1 VKSRAVKSSPTK
13 SSPTK
18 SSAFKF
24 RTLATTAAIAALA
37 LTTAACGGGNSSA
50 SGSSGSSGGSGG
62 GGGSITY
69 WASNQGTSLDND
81 KQVLTPEL
89 EKFQQQTGIKV
100 NLEVIGWN
108 DLQTRIQTAVTS
120 GQAPDVVNIGNTW
133 AASLQSTG
141 AFMPFDQS
149 AFDAIGGKDKFVKT
163 AMDTG
168 GAPGQDPT
176 SVPVYGLAYGLYYNK
191 AMFSAAGLTPPS
203 NWEDLVTDAKKLT
216 SGDKYGFAL
225 AAGSYT
231 ENAHFAFI
239 DAAQNGADLFDS
251 KGQPTFSSDGVVDGI
266 KRYLDL
272 MQADKVVNV
281 ANAQYD
287 NGTKAVNDFA
297 TGKVAMILNQNNA
310 DSSIVANGM
319 KSDQYGVVPF
329 PAPKD
334 SKTDVA
340 SHVAGINLSIFK
352 NTKNKDAA
360 LKFVKFMT
368 SPETQ
373 TALDKPF
380 AALPVLN
387 GATPNFTDNAD
398 EAKTFADIY
407 ANKSKPLP
415 LVPAEDQFE
424 STVGKAMNQMFAKI
438 ASGGTVSTDD
448 IKSAMKT
455 AEQQVAAAG

>member
-1 VKSRAVKSSPTK
+1 MKI
-13 SSPTK
+13 
-18 SSAFKF
+18 
-24 RTLATTAAIAALA
+24 RTFAAAAAIAAMTLA
-37 LTTAACGGGNSSA
+37 ATGCGGAN
-50 SGSSGSSGGSGG
+50 SGSDATSGG
-62 GGGSITY
+62 GKTLTY

-81 KQVLTPEL
+81 KEVLTPQL
-89 EKFQQQTGIKV
+89 KKFQEQTGIKV

-120 GQAPDVVNIGNTW
+120 GQAPDVLNIGNTW

-141 AFMPFDQS
+141 AFLPFDAA

-163 AMDTG
+163 ALDTG
-168 GAPGQDPT
+168 GVPGQDPT
-176 SVPVYGLAYGLYYNK
+176 SVPLYGLAYGLYYNK
-191 AMFSAAGLTPPS
+191 AMFKDAGLTPPT
-203 NWEDLVTDAKKLT
+203 NWDEMVADAKKLT
-216 SGDKYGFAL
+216 TGGKHGFAL

-239 DAAQNGADLFDS
+239 NAAQNGADLFDS
-251 KGQPTFSSDGVVDGI
+251 SGKATFTSDGVVDGI
-266 KRYLDL
+266 HRYLDL
-272 MQADKVVNV
+272 MQTDKVVDV

-319 KSDQYGVVPF
+319 KNDQYGVVAF
-329 PAPKD
+329 PAPEGAKE
-334 SKTDVA
+334 VA

-360 LKFVKFMT
+360 LQFVKFMT

-387 GATPNFTDNAD
+387 GATPNFTDNAE
-398 EAKTFADIY
+398 EAKTFGDIY
-407 ANKSKPLP
+407 ATKSKPLP

-424 STVGKAMNQMFAKI
+424 STVGKAMNQMFATI
-438 ASGGTVSTDD
+438 ASGGTVSKAD
-448 IKSAMKT
+448 IKAALTT
-455 AEQQVAAAG
+455 AEQQVEAAG

>member
-1 VKSRAVKSSPTK
+1 VKI
-13 SSPTK
+13 
-18 SSAFKF
+18 
-24 RTLATTAAIAALA
+24 RTLAATAAIAALA
-37 LTTAACGGGNSSA
+37 LTTAGCGGGNNASSP
-50 SGSSGSSGGSGG
+50 SGSS

-89 EKFQQQTGIKV
+89 EKFTQQTGIKV

-133 AASLQSTG
+133 AASLQSTQ
-141 AFMPFDQS
+141 AFMPFDD
-149 AFDAIGGKDKFVKT
+149 AAMKAIGGKDKFVKT

-176 SVPVYGLAYGLYYNK
+176 SVPLYGLAYGLYYNK
-191 AMFSAAGLTPPS
+191 AMFSAAGLKAPTT
-203 NWEDLVTDAKKLT
+203 WEELVTDAKKLT

-239 DAAQNGADLFDS
+239 DAAQNGAELFDGDG
-251 KGQPTFSSDGVVDGI
+251 KPTFSSDGVVNGI

-272 MQADKVVNV
+272 MQTDKVVNI

-319 KSDQYGVVPF
+319 KSSAYGVVPF
-329 PAPKD
+329 PAPEG
-334 SKTDVA
+334 SATDVA
-340 SHVAGINLSIFK
+340 SHVAGINLSIFD
-352 NTKNKDAA
+352 NSKNKDAA

-380 AALPVLN
+380 SSLPVLN
-387 GATPNFTDNAD
+387 GATPNFTDNPE

-407 ANKSKPLP
+407 ATKSKPLP

-448 IKSAMKT
+448 IRNAMKT

>member
-1 VKSRAVKSSPTK
+1 MKV
-13 SSPTK
+13 
-18 SSAFKF
+18 
-24 RTLATTAAIAALA
+24 RTLAATAAIAALA
-37 LTTAACGGGNSSA
+37 LTTAACGGNSNSS
-50 SGSSGSSGGSGG
+50 SSSGSDGSAGGT
-62 GGGSITY
+62 ITY

-89 EKFQQQTGIKV
+89 EKFTQQTGIKV

-141 AFMPFDQS
+141 AFMPFDDT
-149 AFDAIGGKDKFVKT
+149 AFQAIGGKDKFVKT

-176 SVPVYGLAYGLYYNK
+176 SVPLYGLAYGLYYNK
-191 AMFSAAGLTPPS
+191 AMFSAAGLTPPTS
-203 NWEDLVTDAKKLT
+203 WEDLVTDAKKLT
-216 SGDKYGFAL
+216 TGDKYGFAL

-239 DAAQNGADLFDS
+239 DAAQNGADLFD
-251 KGQPTFSSDGVVDGI
+251 KDGKPTFSSDGVVNGI
-266 KRYLDL
+266 SRYLDL
-272 MQADKVVNV
+272 MQKDKVVNV

-310 DSSIVANGM
+310 DSSIAANGM
-319 KSDQYGVVPF
+319 TSDQYGVVPF
-329 PAPKD
+329 PAPSD
-334 SKTDVA
+334 AKTQTA

-360 LKFVKFMT
+360 LKFVNFMT
-368 SPETQ
+368 SAETQ

-380 AALPVLN
+380 SSLPVLN
-387 GATPNFTDNAD
+387 GATPNFTDNAA

-438 ASGGTVSTDD
+438 ASGG
-448 IKSAMKT
+448 
-455 AEQQVAAAG
+455 